1 MTERIVAPRLA
12 DIIEAIERIRR
23 VLDGV
28 TLEAFE
34 QNWEKRWLVERGI
47 EIISEASRHLTD
59 DIKERRPEIPWPK
72 VAGIGNVLRHA
83 YDHVAPDVLWKLAQD
98 DLAEIEKVCREELV
112 VAEEREHAIRPG
124 WREGSGGA
132 VGPGSSPG
140 PSGPAGL
147 TICKQIR
154 HLPFRETIGIPAV
167 SQVGAPLA
175 AILQSARTMQ
185 QIMNANV
192 LERRLRINLKCL
204 HQHTAIAALA
214 HGT

>member
-12 DIIEAIERIRR
+12 DIVEAIERIRR

-59 DIKERRPEIPWPK
+59 DIKERRTEIPWLK
-72 VAGIGNVLRHA
+72 VAGIINVLRHA

-112 VAEEREHAIRPG
+112 VAEER
-124 WREGSGGA
+124 
-132 VGPGSSPG
+132 
-140 PSGPAGL
+140 
-147 TICKQIR
+147 KR
-154 HLPFRETIGIPAV
+154 H
-167 SQVGAPLA
+167 
-175 AILQSARTMQ
+175 
-185 QIMNANV
+185 
-192 LERRLRINLKCL
+192 
-204 HQHTAIAALA
+204 
-214 HGT
+214 

>member
-47 EIISEASRHLTD
+47 EIISEASRHLT
-59 DIKERRPEIPWPK
+59 KRRTEIPWQK

-112 VAEEREHAIRPG
+112 VAEERE
-124 WREGSGGA
+124 
-132 VGPGSSPG
+132 
-140 PSGPAGL
+140 
-147 TICKQIR
+147 R
-154 HLPFRETIGIPAV
+154 H
-167 SQVGAPLA
+167 
-175 AILQSARTMQ
+175 
-185 QIMNANV
+185 
-192 LERRLRINLKCL
+192 
-204 HQHTAIAALA
+204 
-214 HGT
+214 